1 MYLIAPFFSYIKYFS
16 HKTIHSCVQQNLK
29 QYNFLFKKKSQSL
42 ETFKGVVTNVN
53 IKKKTC
59 IFWKNILRQIII
71 KIHSKIHQ
79 INHYSKM
86 S

>member
-1 MYLIAPFFSYIKYFS
+1 MYLIAPFFPYIEYLS
-16 HKTIHSCVQQNLK
+16 HKTIHSCIQQYLN
-29 QYNFLFKKKSQSL
+29 QYHFLFNKKSQSL

-53 IKKKTC
+53 IFTKTC

-71 KIHSKIHQ
+71 KIHYKIHQ

-86 S
+86 F